1 MDLTRHLFTVV
12 LTLASEGSGRCEWRK
27 IAEDGQEL
35 QEVVSS
41 TMPALGNLAIHGL
54 TCNNELAHRVFWD
67 EGRRLALACA
77 TDKWEKK
84 FSSCVSHCRSCFAA
98 LLK

>member
-1 MDLTRHLFTVV
+1 MNLRLNLSLAGYDLYSQV
-12 LTLASEGSGRCEWRK
+12 LAPR
-27 IAEDGQEL
+27 
-35 QEVVSS
+35 
-41 TMPALGNLAIHGL
+41 
-54 TCNNELAHRVFWD
+54 HRVFWD